1 MRILRVILVMLTPLV
16 ALPAAAQPEP
26 LNVVATTGMIADAVR
41 EIGGDEVNVT
51 ALMGAGVD
59 PHAFRQT
66 RTDILALMNADL
78 IVWNGLFL
86 EAQLEPLLLDL
97 SESRNVIALGEAI
110 PEDQRLSHADY
121 ENRFDPH
128 IWMDPRLWQIAV
140 EALRDKMIETRPDAA
155 AIFTANAE
163 AYMAQLAALSDYAVA
178 RLATIPETARVLVTA
193 HDAFGYF
200 GRAYDF
206 EVLGIQGISTASEAG
221 LQRITELVDLLVDH
235 DIRAIFVE
243 SSVSDRNIRALQ
255 EGAAAQGHDVAI
267 GGELFSDAMGPEG
280 TYEGTY
286 IGMID
291 HNITMI
297 TRALGGTAP
306 QSGMS
311 GNLGGQ

>member
-1 MRILRVILVMLTPLV
+1 MRILRAFIVMLLPLG
-16 ALPAAAQPEP
+16 AMPAHAQSEP

-41 EIGGDEVNVT
+41 EIGRDQVDVT

-110 PEDQRLSHADY
+110 PEEQRLSHADY
-121 ENRFDPH
+121 EGRFDPH
-128 IWMDPRLWQIAV
+128 IWMDPKLWRMAV

-155 AIFTANAE
+155 VIFTANAE
-163 AYMAQLAALSDYAVA
+163 AYLARLAALDDYAQT

-221 LQRITELVDLLVDH
+221 LQRITELVDLLVNR

-267 GGELFSDAMGPEG
+267 GGELFSDAMGPES

-311 GNLGGQ
+311 GNLGGK

>member
-1 MRILRVILVMLTPLV
+1 MRILRAFIVMLLPLG
-16 ALPAAAQPEP
+16 AMPAHAQSEP

-41 EIGGDEVNVT
+41 EIGRDQVDVT

-121 ENRFDPH
+121 EGRFDPH
-128 IWMDPRLWQIAV
+128 IWMDPKLWRMAV

-155 AIFTANAE
+155 VIFTANAE
-163 AYMAQLAALSDYAVA
+163 AYLARLAALDDYAQT

-221 LQRITELVDLLVDH
+221 LQRITELVDLLVNR

-267 GGELFSDAMGPEG
+267 GGELFSDAMGPES

-306 QSGMS
+306 QTGMS
-311 GNLGGQ
+311 GNLGGK

>member
-1 MRILRVILVMLTPLV
+1 MRILRAFIVMLLPLG
-16 ALPAAAQPEP
+16 AMPAHAQSEP

-41 EIGGDEVNVT
+41 EIGRDQVDVT

-110 PEDQRLSHADY
+110 PEEQRLSHADY
-121 ENRFDPH
+121 EGRFDPH
-128 IWMDPRLWQIAV
+128 IWMDPKLWRMAV

-155 AIFTANAE
+155 VIFTANAE
-163 AYMAQLAALSDYAVA
+163 AYLARLAALDDYAQT

-200 GRAYDF
+200 GRAYDL

-221 LQRITELVDLLVDH
+221 LQRITELVDLLVNR

-267 GGELFSDAMGPEG
+267 GGELFSDAMGPES

-306 QSGMS
+306 QAGMS
-311 GNLGGQ
+311 GNLGGK